1 MIDENENLSLI
12 KLVSGEEIISMV
24 SSIEEDDLKLLLLNH
39 PCKISTIKN
48 GSGKDQGIKFDHW
61 MKFSDEYVFTI
72 NFDKVITITLVKNP
86 QLKFLYKKF
95 IDKYGDQ
102 ELINSSDNHYEIK
115 PNKSLGLLG
124 NIDDV
129 RDKLESL
136 FDSKSISSI

>member
-24 SSIEEDDLKLLLLNH
+24 SSIEDNDLKLLLLNH
-39 PCKISTIKN
+39 PCKVTTIRN
-48 GSGKDQGIKFDHW
+48 SSNGKDQGIKFDHW

-72 NFDKVITITLVKNP
+72 NFTKVITMTLVKNP

-102 ELINSSDNHYEIK
+102 EISHNDNYYEIK
-115 PNKSLGLLG
+115 PNKELGLLG
-124 NIDDV
+124 KVDDI

-136 FDSKSISSI
+136 FNSKSISSI